1 MAKKEVEFLSKNAY
15 AAYLGINE
23 KAVRNAITT
32 GKIKKGWDAE
42 KKKIIKHI
50 ADKEFG
56 VLHQV
61 AKVQRGVSKADVF
74 NKIQVRKKSEN
85 SEQNQPTSEKLN
97 KSEKTGVDTVLNSDN
112 SIDVIR
118 PDGATKI
125 VIVGG
130 KSLQNEFEVKD
141 ATNEKYSNRRNKNAV
156 MGKPSRPSKKANQEA
171 DEDDSDDDLELIGL
185 DFNPN
190 ASLQDVIKLIQV
202 TPYLSYA
209 DALTK
214 REIVG
219 LAMDKIKLEE
229 LDGLL
234 VRKTEVER
242 NLFTIGDRLKKA
254 LLAIPVRCADELL
267 NATNKVEAVNIMTE
281 EINLV
286 LNTFANFENS

>member
-1 MAKKEVEFLSKNAY
+1 MQL
-15 AAYLGINE
+15 
-23 KAVRNAITT
+23 
-32 GKIKKGWDAE
+32 D
-42 KKKIIKHI
+42 
-50 ADKEFG
+50 
-56 VLHQV
+56 
-61 AKVQRGVSKADVF
+61 
-74 NKIQVRKKSEN
+74 
-85 SEQNQPTSEKLN
+85 
-97 KSEKTGVDTVLNSDN
+97 
-112 SIDVIR
+112 
-118 PDGATKI
+118 
-125 VIVGG
+125 
-130 KSLQNEFEVKD
+130 
-141 ATNEKYSNRRNKNAV
+141 
-156 MGKPSRPSKKANQEA
+156 
-171 DEDDSDDDLELIGL
+171 DDSDDDLELIGL

-267 NATNKVEAVNIMTE
+267 NATNNVEAVNIMTE

>member
-61 AKVQRGVSKADVF
+61 PKAQRGVSKADVLT
-74 NKIQVRKKSEN
+74 KIEVRKKAGN
-85 SEQNQPTSEKLN
+85 SEQKNTSPVKIDSSELDTLESPNNSEK
-97 KSEKTGVDTVLNSDN
+97 KVVDLH
-112 SIDVIR
+112 
-118 PDGATKI
+118 AQ
-125 VIVGG
+125 
-130 KSLQNEFEVKD
+130 SLHNERELKQHN
-141 ATNEKYSNRRNKNAV
+141 NEKYSEKRNQNAG
-156 MGKPSRPSKKANQEA
+156 MGKPSRPTKKAAEP
-171 DEDDSDDDLELIGL
+171 DEENEDYTLPVL

-190 ASLQDVIKLIQV
+190 ATLQDVINLIQV
-202 TPYLSYA
+202 TPYLTYA

-219 LAMDKIKLEE
+219 LAMDKLKLEE
-229 LDGLL
+229 LDGVL

-242 NLFTIGDRLKKA
+242 NLFSLGDRLKKA
-254 LLAIPVRCADELL
+254 LLAIPVRCADEILTA
-267 NATNKVEAVNIMTE
+267 NNKVEAVNIMTE
-281 EINLV
+281 EINQV
-286 LNTFANFENS
+286 LSTFANFEKI

>member
-32 GKIKKGWDAE
+32 GKIKKGWDTE

-61 AKVQRGVSKADVF
+61 PKVQRGVSKADVLT
-74 NKIQVRKKSEN
+74 KIQVRKKSEN
-85 SEQNQPTSEKLN
+85 SEQLADNSEKPP
-97 KSEKTGVDTVLNSDN
+97 KSEKTGVEVVLNSDN
-112 SIDVIR
+112 SIDVIKL
-118 PDGATKI
+118 DGSRKT
-125 VIVGG
+125 VDTTNN
-130 KSLQNEFEVKD
+130 SLQNEFELKD
-141 ATNEKYSNRRNKNAV
+141 ATNEKYSNRRAQNAG
-156 MGKPSRPSKKANQEA
+156 MGKPSRPSKKVKQDAE
-171 DEDDSDDDLELIGL
+171 DEDDEEDLELIDL

-234 VRKTEVER
+234 VRKTEVEK

-286 LNTFANFENS
+286 LSTFANFDKV